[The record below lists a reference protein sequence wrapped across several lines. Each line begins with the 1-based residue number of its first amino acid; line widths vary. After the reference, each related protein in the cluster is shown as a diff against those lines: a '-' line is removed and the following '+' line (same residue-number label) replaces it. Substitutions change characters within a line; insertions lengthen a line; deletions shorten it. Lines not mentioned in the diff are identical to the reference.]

1 MLVILSIPSNDWE
14 LELEQY
20 VKIQLVKDF
29 LYYLSSF
36 AEYMF
41 K

>member
-20 VKIQLVKDF
+20 VKIQLMKDF
-29 LYYLSSF
+29 LY
-36 AEYMF
+36 
-41 K
+41 

>member
-29 LYYLSSF
+29 LY
-36 AEYMF
+36 
-41 K
+41 